1 MDIDTLIERQEVL
14 VENQKQLLSAMVST
28 LDLMKAEKLRQEID
42 QEIAF
47 DEPNKTVD
55 QEEDP
60 RVQKHKIIALKNGYT
75 PEDVEEVASIYRSYY
90 ESLDEIEA
98 DLAAEG
104 KPNALLSYV
113 REARECLNS
122 GKQLPQRPTRSSIT
136 LEKPNEEVAVPLSE
150 QTPEETAVPDLN
162 SAPEISIPS
171 SNNEEVMQHQNTTP
185 ESPEAEHQQAK
196 MENLMDISLP
206 LVDQEPFQEILQAL
220 LKNDMSQ
227 AANLLQYL
235 GSHLDKLQEEH
246 QKMQVEFRE
255 LKEQVNSI
263 DERFFNDSDSV
274 DTVQN
279 NLDQS
284 EKLITLNKS
293 RLANVVLQTKSKL
306 KTAGKNALLSFAE
319 KIHVPK
325 ALASLQKG
333 MQHTQDSLDVL
344 FQRLNDAK
352 QAVQDVSNSVKNVG
366 RALTGKELLEYVPW
380 DPEKGK
386 IASVQR
392 KIYAMERTLGNL
404 QERTNTLL
412 SKMQRPEQKPEKQVK
427 KTTKKVI

>member
-1 MDIDTLIERQEVL
+1 MP
-14 VENQKQLLSAMVST
+14 
-28 LDLMKAEKLRQEID
+28 QEIENNFEERKKD
-42 QEIAF
+42 WNLTGLLDDVIRRYIHQLTNDELNEINLEKSSGMP
-47 DEPNKTVD
+47 DE
-55 QEEDP
+55 E
-60 RVQKHKIIALKNGYT
+60 IKNGIKR
-75 PEDVEEVASIYRSYY
+75 P
-90 ESLDEIEA
+90 
-98 DLAAEG
+98 LA
-104 KPNALLSYV
+104 V
-113 REARECLNS
+113 MQQRRETWGSVN
-122 GKQLPQRPTRSSIT
+122 
-136 LEKPNEEVAVPLSE
+136 LEKPNEEKVTQQSISE
-150 QTPEETAVPDLN
+150 KAQNAEIMPEISIPISEHKSEETAVPDLN

>member
-1 MDIDTLIERQEVL
+1 MP
-14 VENQKQLLSAMVST
+14 
-28 LDLMKAEKLRQEID
+28 QEIENNFEERKKD
-42 QEIAF
+42 WNLTGLLDDVIRRYIHQLTNDELNEINLEKSSGMP
-47 DEPNKTVD
+47 DE
-55 QEEDP
+55 E
-60 RVQKHKIIALKNGYT
+60 IKNGIKL
-75 PEDVEEVASIYRSYY
+75 P
-90 ESLDEIEA
+90 
-98 DLAAEG
+98 LA
-104 KPNALLSYV
+104 V
-113 REARECLNS
+113 MQQRRETWGSVN
-122 GKQLPQRPTRSSIT
+122 
-136 LEKPNEEVAVPLSE
+136 LEKPNEEKVTQQSISE
-150 QTPEETAVPDLN
+150 KAQNAEIMPEISIPISEHKSEETAVPDLN

-196 MENLMDISLP
+196 MEDLMDISLP
-206 LVDQEPFQEILQAL
+206 FVDQEPFQEILQAL

-412 SKMQRPEQKPEKQVK
+412 SKMQRPEQKPERQVK

>member
-1 MDIDTLIERQEVL
+1 
-14 VENQKQLLSAMVST
+14 
-28 LDLMKAEKLRQEID
+28 
-42 QEIAF
+42 
-47 DEPNKTVD
+47 
-55 QEEDP
+55 
-60 RVQKHKIIALKNGYT
+60 
-75 PEDVEEVASIYRSYY
+75 
-90 ESLDEIEA
+90 
-98 DLAAEG
+98 
-104 KPNALLSYV
+104 
-113 REARECLNS
+113 
-122 GKQLPQRPTRSSIT
+122 
-136 LEKPNEEVAVPLSE
+136 
-150 QTPEETAVPDLN
+150 
-162 SAPEISIPS
+162 
-171 SNNEEVMQHQNTTP
+171 MQHQNTTP

-306 KTAGKNALLSFAE
+306 KTAGKMRFYRLLKKFMF
-319 KIHVPK
+319 
-325 ALASLQKG
+325 QKLWLRCKREC
-333 MQHTQDSLDVL
+333 SI
-344 FQRLNDAK
+344 R
-352 QAVQDVSNSVKNVG
+352 
-366 RALTGKELLEYVPW
+366 R
-380 DPEKGK
+380 
-386 IASVQR
+386 I
-392 KIYAMERTLGNL
+392 
-404 QERTNTLL
+404 L
-412 SKMQRPEQKPEKQVK
+412 SMYYSSG
-427 KTTKKVI
+427 

>member
-1 MDIDTLIERQEVL
+1 MP
-14 VENQKQLLSAMVST
+14 
-28 LDLMKAEKLRQEID
+28 QEIENNFEERKKD
-42 QEIAF
+42 WNLTGLLDDVIRRYIHQLTNDELNEINLEKSSGMP
-47 DEPNKTVD
+47 DE
-55 QEEDP
+55 E
-60 RVQKHKIIALKNGYT
+60 IKNGIKL
-75 PEDVEEVASIYRSYY
+75 P
-90 ESLDEIEA
+90 
-98 DLAAEG
+98 LA
-104 KPNALLSYV
+104 V
-113 REARECLNS
+113 MQQRRETWGSVNF
-122 GKQLPQRPTRSSIT
+122 
-136 LEKPNEEVAVPLSE
+136 EKPNEEKVTQQSISE
-150 QTPEETAVPDLN
+150 KAQNAEIMPEISIPISEHKSEETAVPDLN

-196 MENLMDISLP
+196 IEDLMDISLP
-206 LVDQEPFQEILQAL
+206 FVDQEPFQEILQAL

-235 GSHLDKLQEEH
+235 GSHLDKLQEKH

-255 LKEQVNSI
+255 LKEQINSI

>member
-1 MDIDTLIERQEVL
+1 
-14 VENQKQLLSAMVST
+14 
-28 LDLMKAEKLRQEID
+28 
-42 QEIAF
+42 
-47 DEPNKTVD
+47 
-55 QEEDP
+55 
-60 RVQKHKIIALKNGYT
+60 
-75 PEDVEEVASIYRSYY
+75 
-90 ESLDEIEA
+90 
-98 DLAAEG
+98 
-104 KPNALLSYV
+104 
-113 REARECLNS
+113 
-122 GKQLPQRPTRSSIT
+122 
-136 LEKPNEEVAVPLSE
+136 
-150 QTPEETAVPDLN
+150 
-162 SAPEISIPS
+162 
-171 SNNEEVMQHQNTTP
+171 MQHQNTTP

-206 LVDQEPFQEILQAL
+206 LDDQEPFQEILQAL

>member
-1 MDIDTLIERQEVL
+1 MP
-14 VENQKQLLSAMVST
+14 
-28 LDLMKAEKLRQEID
+28 QEIENNFEERKKD
-42 QEIAF
+42 WNLTGLLDDVIRMYIHQLTNDELNEINLEKSSGMP
-47 DEPNKTVD
+47 DE
-55 QEEDP
+55 E
-60 RVQKHKIIALKNGYT
+60 IKNGIKL
-75 PEDVEEVASIYRSYY
+75 P
-90 ESLDEIEA
+90 
-98 DLAAEG
+98 LA
-104 KPNALLSYV
+104 V
-113 REARECLNS
+113 MQQRRETWGSVN
-122 GKQLPQRPTRSSIT
+122 
-136 LEKPNEEVAVPLSE
+136 LEKPNEEKVTQQSISE
-150 QTPEETAVPDLN
+150 KAQNAEIMPEISIPISEHKSEETAVPDLN

-196 MENLMDISLP
+196 IEDLMDISLP
-206 LVDQEPFQEILQAL
+206 FVDQEPFQEILQAL

-235 GSHLDKLQEEH
+235 GSHLDKLQEKH

-255 LKEQVNSI
+255 LKEQINSI

>member
-1 MDIDTLIERQEVL
+1 M
-14 VENQKQLLSAMVST
+14 
-28 LDLMKAEKLRQEID
+28 QEIENNFEERKKD
-42 QEIAF
+42 WNLTGLLDDVIRRYIHQLTNDELNEINLEKSSGMP
-47 DEPNKTVD
+47 DE
-55 QEEDP
+55 E
-60 RVQKHKIIALKNGYT
+60 IKNGIKL
-75 PEDVEEVASIYRSYY
+75 P
-90 ESLDEIEA
+90 
-98 DLAAEG
+98 LA
-104 KPNALLSYV
+104 V
-113 REARECLNS
+113 MQQRRETWGSVN
-122 GKQLPQRPTRSSIT
+122 
-136 LEKPNEEVAVPLSE
+136 LEKPNEEKVTQQSISE
-150 QTPEETAVPDLN
+150 KAQNAEIMPEISIPISEHKSEETAVPDLN

-196 MENLMDISLP
+196 IEDLMDISLP
-206 LVDQEPFQEILQAL
+206 FVDQEPFQEILQAL

-235 GSHLDKLQEEH
+235 GSHLDKLQEKH

-255 LKEQVNSI
+255 LKEQINSI